1 MREMEKSEIN
11 DRRNKKREENRNR
24 SEISEDQLEDK

>member
-1 MREMEKSEIN
+1 MEKSEIN